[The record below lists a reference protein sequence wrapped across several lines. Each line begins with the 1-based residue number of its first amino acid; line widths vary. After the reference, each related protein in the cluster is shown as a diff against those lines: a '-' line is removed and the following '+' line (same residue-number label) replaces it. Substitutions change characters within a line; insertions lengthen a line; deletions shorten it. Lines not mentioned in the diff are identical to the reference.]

1 MESPVWALVYELR
14 AKLIRR
20 TAGNDHHVNREHC
33 AMGAAPA
40 EAGTLT

>member
-1 MESPVWALVYELR
+1 MVSALAHAVPSGCVSRTDADPVAVPR
-14 AKLIRR
+14 
-20 TAGNDHHVNREHC
+20 